1 MKFENR
7 EEYENSKIYFTKETC
22 PFCENNILNEIILFE
37 SNFWFVIKPEYPYF
51 NDYENHLLAIPK
63 RHVEFT
69 FELSEEE
76 LKDFLNIE
84 KYMLS
89 FYNWTDYFSFIRQ
102 SRWNKSVEHLHYH
115 YIPWIPASKT
125 IDWENYLKIKY

>member
-37 SNFWFVIKPEYPYF
+37 TNFWYVNKAKYPYF
-51 NDYENHLLAIPK
+51 NDYENHLLVIPK
-63 RHVEFT
+63 RHIEFT

-84 KYMLS
+84 KYMLN
-89 FYNWTDYFSFIRQ
+89 FYN
-102 SRWNKSVEHLHYH
+102 
-115 YIPWIPASKT
+115 
-125 IDWENYLKIKY
+125 